1 MAKKAQTPLMKQYF
15 EVKGKHPD
23 KIVLFRMGD
32 FYETFDQDAKTTSR
46 VLGIVLTKRS
56 NGAASDVPL
65 AGFPHHAL
73 DAYLH
78 KLLQAGLK
86 VAICEQLEDPKK
98 AKGLVKRGITE
109 IVTPGTAVNDKFLD
123 SNINNYLAAWIPGD
137 KNGGMAFVDIST
149 GEFRYVSASQE
160 TIIELI
166 EAKPIAELLVPEHDD
181 DFIRSLLPHYHGMY
195 TKVNDWICDES
206 YSRETVLS
214 HFKASTLKGFGLDDK
229 PECTQAVGMILHY
242 VKENFQKQLAHL
254 NAIRQLY
261 PGNYLGLDRFT
272 IRNLELFQRLSGET
286 GEGTFFWSIN
296 ETVTAMGSR
305 LLRQWIYYPLLD
317 SNTINE
323 RLNYVESLTEDS
335 KSCSELRSLMQK
347 IADLERLC
355 AKIASS
361 KITPKELNTLRDS
374 LNAVL
379 DIPHHIN
386 DELNFELE
394 NIPSIQKVIDMINN
408 AILDD
413 PVNQINKG
421 GYLRESYH
429 PDIAEL
435 RKLTQ
440 GGKEY
445 LLELQEKERERLQIP
460 KLKISYNKVFGYYIE
475 ISKVHIQKVP
485 EDYIRKQ
492 TLVNSERYITQELKE
507 YEEKILN
514 AEEKLIALEMD
525 LYQKLLSE
533 LTDKISVLQAN
544 ALKVA
549 QIDVL
554 SSFAHSAL
562 REQWIRPDVNHSTA
576 IEIKSGRHPVVE
588 ALLPPHEAFIPNDSF
603 IDIESEQIH
612 LITGPNMSGKSTYLR
627 QIALITLMAQ
637 MGCFVPA
644 VSAKIG
650 LVDKIFTRVGASDNL
665 AYGESTFLTEMIET
679 ANILN
684 TATKRSLILLDEIG
698 RGTSTYDGLSI
709 AWAVVEYLH
718 NQPSIAARTLFATHY
733 HELTDLENI
742 LERVKN
748 YNVQVKE
755 YGDKV
760 IFLRK
765 IIPGSTDKSYGI
777 YVAQMAGIPQDVVK
791 RANEIL
797 FNLSGTDHTLPD
809 GHQVLTPASRKENLI
824 QLDIFSAKDSEI
836 HKEVDELDIDNMTP
850 MDALLKLQEFKKKSK
865 Q

>member
-15 EVKGKHPD
+15 EVKSKHPD

-32 FYETFDQDAKTTSR
+32 FYETFDQDAKVAAR
-46 VLGIVLTKRS
+46 VLNIVLTKRS
-56 NGAASDVPL
+56 NGAAADMPL
-65 AGFPHHAL
+65 AGFPHHSL
-73 DAYLH
+73 DSYLH

-86 VAICEQLEDPKK
+86 VAICEQLEDPKQ

-109 IVTPGTAVNDKFLD
+109 IITPGTAVNDKFLD
-123 SNINNYLAAWIPGD
+123 SNVNNYLAAWVPGD
-137 KNGGMAFVDIST
+137 MNSALAFVDIST
-149 GEFRYVSASQE
+149 GEFRYVYAGNES
-160 TIIELI
+160 IIELI

-181 DFIRSLLPHYHGMY
+181 EYIRSLLPHYKGMF
-195 TKVNDWICDES
+195 TRIPDWVCDEA
-206 YSRETVLS
+206 YTQETILS
-214 HFKASTLKGFGLDDK
+214 HFKAATLKGFGLDDK
-229 PECTQAVGMILHY
+229 NEAVQAAGLILHY
-242 VKENFQKQLAHL
+242 VKENFQKQLSHI
-254 NAIRQLY
+254 NAIRQLD

-296 ETVTAMGSR
+296 DTQTAMGSR

-317 SNTINE
+317 ASLINA
-323 RLNYVESLTEDS
+323 RLDHVTSFVDDSQRCEDVRQI
-335 KSCSELRSLMQK
+335 LRG
-347 IADLERLC
+347 IADIERIC
-355 AKIASS
+355 AKIASA
-361 KITPKELNTLRDS
+361 KVGPKELITLRDS
-374 LNAVL
+374 LEAVL
-379 DIPHHIN
+379 DLPAKI
-386 DELNFELE
+386 EKRLNFSLE
-394 NIPSIQKVIDMINN
+394 NIDALKRVIDI
-408 AILDD
+408 ITDTIKDD
-413 PVNQINKG
+413 PVNQLNKG
-421 GYLRESYH
+421 GYIREEFH
-429 PDIAEL
+429 PDVAEF
-435 RKLTQ
+435 RDMSK
-440 GGKEY
+440 GGKDH
-445 LLELQEKERERLQIP
+445 LLRMQEKERERLQIP
-460 KLKISYNKVFGYYIE
+460 KLKISYNKVFGYYID
-475 ISKVHIQKVP
+475 ISKVHIDKVP

-507 YEEKILN
+507 YEDKILN
-514 AEEKLIALEMD
+514 AEEKLISLEMA
-525 LYQKLLSE
+525 LYEELLIKLTAE
-533 LTDKISVLQAN
+533 IPVLQAN
-544 ALKVA
+544 SLKVA

-554 SSFAHSAL
+554 SAFAHSAL
-562 REQWIRPDVNHSTA
+562 REQWIRPDVDDSTI
-576 IEIKSGRHPVVE
+576 IEIKGGRHTVVE

-603 IDIESEQIH
+603 IDIESDQIH

-644 VSAKIG
+644 VSARIG
-650 LVDKIFTRVGASDNL
+650 MVDKIFTRVGASDNL

-684 TATKRSLILLDEIG
+684 TATRRSLILLDEIG

-733 HELTDLENI
+733 HELTDLETI

-777 YVAQMAGIPQDVVK
+777 YVAQMAGVPQQVVK

-797 FNLSGTDHTLPD
+797 HNLSGADHALPN
-809 GHQVLTPASRKENLI
+809 GSHVLDPSQENESVI
-824 QLDIFSAKDSEI
+824 QLDIFSAKDSAL
-836 HKEVDELDIDNMTP
+836 HKEVEDLDIDNMTP
-850 MDALLKLQEFKKKSK
+850 MDALIKLQELKDKTK
-865 Q
+865 